1 MGRFHVERHTGAGSY
16 LKVQPIDK
24 NGSCVTWTKVQ
35 DMTEIDKILLLQ
47 NVQSFFLF
55 CKTARLSLQDFLA
68 I

>member
-35 DMTEIDKILLLQ
+35 DMTEIDKILLLTKRPK
-47 NVQSFFLF
+47 FLF
-55 CKTARLSLQDFLA
+55 IL
-68 I
+68 